1 MAGPGE
7 VFSHIRQVVITR
19 LVDSHSYSIYQLL
32 QLLRPLH
39 GGPFMRRALSRTS
52 ACDNLGAA
60 TNSKTQDDLPK
71 RRRRF
76 TA

>member
-19 LVDSHSYSIYQLL
+19 LVDSHSYPIYQLL
-32 QLLRPLH
+32 QLLRLLH
-39 GGPFMRRALSRTS
+39 RGRLLRRALSRTT
-52 ACDNLGAA
+52 ACDSLGAA
-60 TNSKTQDDLPK
+60 ADRKKQDDLPK